1 MELLSTLFGLK
12 PQNFSLKE
20 FYIFSKKNNTLKKFL
35 ILSQRKIFLI
45 FPWTKPC
52 TFRPK
57 LKKFQKVHPKR
68 TSFYFRKWN
77 FLALILR
84 NFRKLKPSRKS
95 HIFQETKTPKKI
107 LIFCKMELSVHPEKI
122 SYTSK
127 NRSPEKFLIFSQ
139 RKVF

>member
-1 MELLSTLFGLK
+1 M
-12 PQNFSLKE
+12 
-20 FYIFSKKNNTLKKFL
+20 
-35 ILSQRKIFLI
+35 
-45 FPWTKPC
+45 KPC

-57 LKKFQKVHPKR
+57 SKKFQKIHPKR
-68 TSFYFRKWN
+68 TSLYFRKWN

-122 SYTSK
+122 SYIFSK
-127 NRSPEKFLIFSQ
+127 ESLLSKGKPEKILYIPGKSFQGLFIFQESFYISSSNFPSS
-139 RKVF
+139 KTKKNPL